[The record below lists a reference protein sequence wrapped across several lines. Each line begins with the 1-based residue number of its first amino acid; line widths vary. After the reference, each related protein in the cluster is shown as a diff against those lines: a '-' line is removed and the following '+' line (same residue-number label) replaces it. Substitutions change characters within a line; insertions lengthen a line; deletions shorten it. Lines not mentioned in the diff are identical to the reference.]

1 MLIITFVVPT
11 KFVLGYRLFRIRIA
25 KQFNQRVSSIS
36 SSAKSSKT
44 NNYIPTMPSM
54 HERIREDLLNKER
67 ALWTALTSA
76 DPAPAIWKLS
86 NPEACF
92 LFPQMPIITLEDED
106 AFKKAVRPPF
116 HRFDAYQFEE
126 VRVIIVDLMAGVVTY
141 KVRAV
146 RGKKEYTASGSTT
159 WSQGSDGEWTLAC
172 HQETLM

>member
-1 MLIITFVVPT
+1 
-11 KFVLGYRLFRIRIA
+11 
-25 KQFNQRVSSIS
+25 
-36 SSAKSSKT
+36 
-44 NNYIPTMPSM
+44 MPSM

-92 LFPQMPIITLEDED
+92 LFPQMRIITLEDED

-141 KVRAV
+141 KVRANTLPRARRLGV
-146 RGKKEYTASGSTT
+146 KGQMGSGRWLVIKK
-159 WSQGSDGEWTLAC
+159 L
-172 HQETLM
+172 

>member
-1 MLIITFVVPT
+1 
-11 KFVLGYRLFRIRIA
+11 
-25 KQFNQRVSSIS
+25 
-36 SSAKSSKT
+36 
-44 NNYIPTMPSM
+44 MPSM

-126 VRVIIVDLMAGVVTY
+126 VR
-141 KVRAV
+141 AV